1 MRIDIRKILSKRS
14 GRYLPKW
21 LVAPLERLIHQRELN
36 EILSQGEGLSS
47 PAFLRHVLDYLEVK
61 CEAVFTAPLDES
73 ARYIFVANHPFGGLD
88 GMLIVNELLA
98 RWSDVGAVVNDMLM
112 NVEPLAPLW
121 IPVNK
126 YGNQRTRHCCS
137 YTAAMSSPT
146 KQVLTFPAG
155 FCSRVIDGK
164 VADTEWHK
172 RFVKDAEL
180 YDRQIVP
187 IFVEG
192 ELSSRFYNIY
202 KFRRAMR
209 INMNI
214 ELLLL
219 VDEMF
224 RQRGKSV
231 RLVFGRPI
239 DVATLEGNVGDK
251 VKTIRQTT
259 YDLQTFLTP
268 NIYED
273 HN

>member
-1 MRIDIRKILSKRS
+1 MQIDIRKILSERS
-14 GRYLPKW
+14 GRHIPKW
-21 LVAPLERLIHQRELN
+21 LVAPLERLIHQREIN
-36 EILSQGEGLSS
+36 KILCAGEGLS
-47 PAFLRHVLDYLEVK
+47 PTEFLSYALGVFEVDS
-61 CEAVFTAPLDES
+61 EVIFTAQLEPS
-73 ARYIFVANHPFGGLD
+73 VRYIFVANHPFGGLD

-155 FCSRVIDGK
+155 FCSRVVDGE

-239 DVATLEGNVGDK
+239 DVTTLEGDIGCKVG
-251 VKTIRQTT
+251 TIRRIT
-259 YDLQTFLTP
+259 YGLQSAL
-268 NIYED
+268 Y
-273 HN
+273 HK